1 MQTYLVDKTENSVTL
16 GFKDANLSLITPIMD
31 ALYADEN
38 IAMVRYL
45 DEHPELVDRKLYV
58 EVKEGDPIKTVMKA
72 ADTVAAYF
80 SS

>member
-58 EVKEGDPIKTVMKA
+58 EVKEGDPIETVKKA